1 MWELKRAA
9 LPDITYCHMFQIGL
23 LLELDKQAVLN
34 NHLHFHHVLI
44 KTTSL
49 CLFGDCKSES
59 KQKRGDFML
68 KRRRKRMYVDHS

>member
-9 LPDITYCHMFQIGL
+9 LPGITYCHMFQIGL
-23 LLELDKQAVLN
+23 LLELDEQAALN
-34 NHLHFHHVLI
+34 NHLHFHHVSI

-59 KQKRGDFML
+59 KQKTG
-68 KRRRKRMYVDHS
+68 